1 MILNDTVST
10 KQYNTINVMIVNFP
24 FLDGD
29 FPRRPYYGDYISQPI
44 RFARASSYHDSDF
57 NSRNKFLNAELLQKG
72 YRYHTLPKAF
82 FRI

>member
-29 FPRRPYYGDYISQPI
+29 FPRRPYYGDYISQ
-44 RFARASSYHDSDF
+44 FALPEHLRIMLVTSIVVT
-57 NSRNKFLNAELLQKG
+57 NS
-72 YRYHTLPKAF
+72 
-82 FRI
+82 